1 MNVEGK
7 RATEK
12 QHHAN
17 VTILSQGKNCPW
29 TLKLI
34 ARKTKNP
41 AELQKPGR
49 HFNQVTK
56 IKTTSNIHINILY
69 LT

>member
-17 VTILSQGKNCPW
+17 VTILSQGKKCPW